1 MKGVLNT
8 ILPFIPK
15 MKVNVHSS
23 CQIQEVGSGQVCVI
37 VGALGNGTFG
47 RDPIYE
53 GTKNGIRVTLEG
65 LMAPLESVGIH
76 LTIVSPG
83 TYK

>member
-1 MKGVLNT
+1 M
-8 ILPFIPK
+8 
-15 MKVNVHSS
+15 
-23 CQIQEVGSGQVCVI
+23 CVI

-65 LMAPLESVGIH
+65 LMAPLKRVGIH

-83 TYK
+83 TSERKY

>member
-1 MKGVLNT
+1 M
-8 ILPFIPK
+8 
-15 MKVNVHSS
+15 
-23 CQIQEVGSGQVCVI
+23 CVV

-53 GTKNGIRVTLEG
+53 GTKNGVRVIVEG
-65 LMAPLESVGIH
+65 LMAPLKSYGIS

-83 TYK
+83 SE